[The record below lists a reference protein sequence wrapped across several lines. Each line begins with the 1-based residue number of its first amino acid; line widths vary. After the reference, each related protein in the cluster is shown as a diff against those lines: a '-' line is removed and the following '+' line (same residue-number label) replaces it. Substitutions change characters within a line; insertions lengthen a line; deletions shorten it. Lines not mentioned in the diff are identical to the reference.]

1 MQGVIYEEATPWVF
15 LIMTVVIGGGTA
27 WLTGRAVALNWRPL
41 WTLVVYV
48 LLLTGA
54 LRFLHFALFEGAFV
68 SLESAERNRA
78 ALYFMTVDLVVL
90 MIAAAIGW
98 RVTRASQMT
107 TQYKWLYERTGPLSW
122 KRRTGSPEATLDA
135 AAVHGKKAAQPD
147 WPNREEEEQ
156 HATR

>member
-68 SLESAERNRA
+68 SFESAEQNLA
-78 ALYFMTVDLVVL
+78 ALHFMTVDLIVL
-90 MIAAAIGW
+90 MIAAAAGW
-98 RVTRASQMT
+98 RVTRARQMS
-107 TQYKWLYERTGPLSW
+107 TQYGWLYERAGLFAWRQRPGAE
-122 KRRTGSPEATLDA
+122 RTSDSPAGDA
-135 AAVHGKKAAQPD
+135 VAPGERTD
-147 WPNREEEEQ
+147 REEER
-156 HATR
+156 HAIR

>member
-27 WLTGRAVALNWRPL
+27 WLTGRAVAMNWRPL

-90 MIAAAIGW
+90 MIAAAVGW
-98 RVTRASQMT
+98 RVTRAYQMT
-107 TQYKWLYERTGPLSW
+107 TQYRWLYERTGPFTW
-122 KRRTGSPEATLDA
+122 RRRAGSAAATFDPDA
-135 AAVHGKKAAQPD
+135 AGGKKTMQPGR
-147 WPNREEEEQ
+147 PNLEEEQ